1 MKNSAFLLATLLLA
15 TLLLALA
22 SASAQTTIRIAADS
36 SSGTYSKMLGE
47 IIGVCSTD
55 DFNIVPASGVT
66 GGAPGNL
73 DALVN
78 NRADA
83 AFLHSDV
90 YTANAQADPTY
101 NRFQTLVA
109 LYPEQIHILAL
120 RQSKTKKNL
129 VFTVEFNS
137 LSDLKGYKVGAAG
150 GGVFTARILNGQGEA
165 GYSVVPFDRGDEV
178 ISALTNGQIDAALFV
193 GAAPLP
199 NLEKLNK
206 NQYKLL
212 PIGDAISSRVQGVY
226 RPASINYPGLTNGPV
241 KTMAAIATLLTR
253 KFSTPAKI
261 EAQAKLRAC
270 FDKHLGELQD
280 NGSRS
285 WQDVTPGDH
294 GVLPWLDLPKT
305 TAPSGKALIKKSN
318 P

>member
-193 GAAPLP
+193 G
-199 NLEKLNK
+199 
-206 NQYKLL
+206 
-212 PIGDAISSRVQGVY
+212 
-226 RPASINYPGLTNGPV
+226 TNGPV